1 MPLAEVTKHPY
12 YTQLEVG
19 NMKLS
24 AVEWQFGEEEAAEEP
39 QEDHNNKEI
48 YSIEAPQK
56 LTPGEIERMKK
67 EMTP

>member
-1 MPLAEVTKHPY
+1 
-12 YTQLEVG
+12 
-19 NMKLS
+19 MKLS